1 MKFFEEV
8 VLIHRIGQ
16 WKKAIGSTTEV
27 QLEENLNL
35 VGSIV
40 ISSGSLSLVIFA
52 LLWGIPKQ
60 ETKNGFWDVL

>member
-1 MKFFEEV
+1 MKFFVEV

-52 LLWGIPKQ
+52 LL
-60 ETKNGFWDVL
+60 